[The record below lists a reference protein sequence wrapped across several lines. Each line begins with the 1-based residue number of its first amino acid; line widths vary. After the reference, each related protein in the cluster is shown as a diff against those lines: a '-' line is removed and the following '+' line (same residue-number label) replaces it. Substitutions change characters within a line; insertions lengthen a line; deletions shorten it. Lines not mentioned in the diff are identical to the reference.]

1 MYSPKT
7 VLITGASRGIGFLT
21 VKLLAEA
28 GHTVFAAMRNLNGK
42 NAKVAESLVAFA
54 QENTLDIRPI
64 DMDVT
69 DDISVNAAIE
79 EIETGTAIEVV
90 INNAGVMPVGVTEA
104 YTPDDIMA
112 CLNVNVIGVA
122 RVCRAVLPHMRK
134 RKSGVLVHV
143 SSNAG
148 RLALPFFGLY
158 CASKWALEAYA
169 ESMQYEL
176 ENFGIETSIVE
187 PGGHATD
194 LVANPPA
201 PSDQACLASYGAVS
215 NGPSQLIGMFESV
228 FAQGHDINDATNVAR
243 KIIDLVSMQSQRP
256 IRVTVG
262 DDMGVAQM
270 NAQVEEI
277 QAGVIAALKPMVT
290 FDAA

>member
-1 MYSPKT
+1 MSSPKT

-21 VKLLAEA
+21 TKLLAER
-28 GHTVFAAMRNLNGK
+28 GHTVFAAMRDLHGK

-54 QENTLDIRPI
+54 GANALDIRPI

-79 EIETGTAIEVV
+79 AIETVTALDVV

-104 YTPDDIMA
+104 YTPDDMMA
-112 CLNVNVIGVA
+112 CLDVNVIGVA
-122 RVCRAVLPHMRK
+122 RVCRAALRHMRK
-134 RKSGVLVHV
+134 RESGLLVHV

-201 PSDQACLASYGAVS
+201 PSDQACVSSYGAAS
-215 NGPSQLIGMFESV
+215 KGPSQLIGMFEDI
-228 FAQGHDINDATNVAR
+228 FAQGNDINDATNVAR
-243 KIIDLVSMQSQRP
+243 KINDLVAMHSPRP
-256 IRVTVG
+256 LRVTVG
-262 DDMGVAQM
+262 NDMGVAQM
-270 NAQVEEI
+270 NAQVEDL
-277 QAGVIAALKPMVT
+277 QAGVIAALKPLVT